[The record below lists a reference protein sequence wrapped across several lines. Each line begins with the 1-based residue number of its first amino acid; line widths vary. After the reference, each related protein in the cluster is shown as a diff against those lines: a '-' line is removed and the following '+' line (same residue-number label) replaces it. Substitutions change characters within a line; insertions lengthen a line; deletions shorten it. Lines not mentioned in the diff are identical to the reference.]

1 MPIRQKRKYSSRG
14 QVITVE
20 GRNRG
25 EPLPKWFDPLM
36 QGLADL
42 LTLPANWDTYG
53 ALPIELS
60 VVNQASQL
68 MSEILELED
77 PAPWVVPMSNGG
89 IQLEWHE
96 NGADLEIE
104 IEPEGSEGIAHG
116 YWFHEETEE
125 EISLETP
132 KDNERIKAYVARMR
146 QR

>member
-1 MPIRQKRKYSSRG
+1 M
-14 QVITVE
+14 VE
-20 GRNRG
+20 SKNRG
-25 EPLPKWFDPLM
+25 EPLPEWFDPLM
-36 QGLADL
+36 RGLADL

-53 ALPIELS
+53 AAPIELK

-68 MSEILELED
+68 MKGILDADD
-77 PAPWVVPMSNGG
+77 PPPWVVPMSNGG

-104 IEPEGSEGIAHG
+104 IEPKGIAHG

-125 EISLETP
+125 EVSLEIP
-132 KDNERIKAYVARMR
+132 KDNERVKAYVARMR